1 MTSTVSTVSCPMS
14 PWTPNTTSHFNLAM
28 LWLATLWQVWVQV
41 PVQPRQVLEV
51 SHLHHPPP
59 ARHILPNILHPVDTN
74 ILQVTILQSRAVAPA
89 NPCQANR
96 GQEDI
101 LQSNLTNPPHLL
113 HKKEAQYHLGTD
125 PVVNTTQAWT
135 SLEAD
140 PRLVIMPGLI
150 LR

>member
-1 MTSTVSTVSCPMS
+1 M
-14 PWTPNTTSHFNLAM
+14 
-28 LWLATLWQVWVQV
+28 
-41 PVQPRQVLEV
+41 
-51 SHLHHPPP
+51 
-59 ARHILPNILHPVDTN
+59 DTN

-96 GQEDI
+96 GQEGI

-125 PVVNTTQAWT
+125 PVVINTTQAWT

-140 PRLVIMPGLI
+140 PRLVIMPGHRVMEAVLILI